1 MTAAPPPA
9 PPADPPPATRPAL
22 RRSRTDKI
30 AGGVAGGLAEYSGI
44 DPLLWRVGF
53 VALTLAGGSGVI
65 VYALLW
71 LLMPGGPRR
80 RADGAPAEPPGP
92 RSPVAAF
99 TVAGLLILVGLL
111 VLVTRYT
118 DLDPGAPGFL
128 ASALLV
134 VGLGLVASSFSRGRS
149 PRGGLIAVGGV
160 LSLAVLFS
168 SAVPEF
174 DDETGGI
181 GDQSYRP
188 TTVADVR
195 SAYHVGAGD
204 LDLDL
209 SRLDVDEVDT
219 PLEVR
224 IDHGMGDLDVTVPD
238 DFDVRVDVE
247 HGVGDV
253 DLFDEGS
260 DSGLF
265 RGEDGDGDVDLVLTI
280 NSGFGDVEVSRA

>member
-9 PPADPPPATRPAL
+9 PPAEPPPITRPSL
-22 RRSRTDKI
+22 RRSRTDKV

-53 VALTLAGGSGVI
+53 VALTLAGGSGVL

-71 LLMPGGPRR
+71 LLMPAGPRT
-80 RADGAPAEPPGP
+80 RADGVPAEPAGP

-99 TVAGLLILVGLL
+99 TVAGLLIIVGLL

-118 DLDPGAPGFL
+118 DLDLGSRGFL

-134 VGLGLVASSFSRGRS
+134 VGLGLVASSLSRGRS
-149 PRGGLIAVGGV
+149 PRGGLIAVGAV
-160 LSLAVLFS
+160 LSLAVLFT
-168 SAVPEF
+168 SAVPEI
-174 DDETGGI
+174 DDEVGGI
-181 GDQSYRP
+181 GDQDHRP
-188 TTVADVR
+188 TSVADVR
-195 SAYHVGAGD
+195 STYSVGAGD

-209 SRLDVDEVDT
+209 SRLDVGEVDT

-224 IDHGMGDLDVTVPD
+224 VDHGLGDLDVTVPD

-247 HGVGDV
+247 HGLGDV
-253 DLFDEGS
+253 DLFDQGP
-260 DSGLF
+260 DGGLF
-265 RGEDGDGDVDLVLTI
+265 RGDDGDGDVDLVLTI
-280 NSGFGDVEVSRA
+280 HSGLGDVEVSRA